1 MDKAD
6 KPDKIVY
13 TLSEV
18 ASITKLSPKTIS
30 RWEKEFYFL
39 NSGRTGSGK
48 KIFRE
53 KDLVIIKRLGELIEK
68 KGLTHAGAKRKI
80 EKEFDIKGSVPINP
94 ERLKKLLFQIKEQ
107 LVELSDSLD
116 K

>member
-1 MDKAD
+1 MDQSKN
-6 KPDKIVY
+6 PDKIVY

-18 ASITKLSPKTIS
+18 VRITKINPKTLNK
-30 RWEKEFYFL
+30 WEKEFYFL

-53 KDLVIIKRLGELIEK
+53 KDLKIIKRLNELIEN

-80 EKEFDIKGSVPINP
+80 ENEFNIKGSAPVNP

-107 LVELSDSLD
+107 LVDLSDSLE

>member
-1 MDKAD
+1 MEKSKD
-6 KPDKIVY
+6 PNKIVY
-13 TLSEV
+13 KLSEV
-18 ASITKLSPKTIS
+18 IKITKTDPQTLS

-39 NSGRTGSGK
+39 NSGRTASGK

-53 KDLVIIKRLGELIEK
+53 KDLNIIKRLKELIEN
-68 KGLTHAGAKRKI
+68 KGLTHAGAKRRI
-80 EKEFDIKGSVPINP
+80 ENEFNIKGSAPLNP

-107 LVELSDSLD
+107 LINLSDSLE

>member
-1 MDKAD
+1 MIQSKNS
-6 KPDKIVY
+6 DKIVY

-18 ASITKLSPKTIS
+18 IKITNIKPKTLS

-53 KDLVIIKRLGELIEK
+53 KDLNIIKRLKELIEN

-80 EKEFDIKGSVPINP
+80 ENEFNIKGSAPVNP

-107 LVELSDSLD
+107 LLNLSDSLE